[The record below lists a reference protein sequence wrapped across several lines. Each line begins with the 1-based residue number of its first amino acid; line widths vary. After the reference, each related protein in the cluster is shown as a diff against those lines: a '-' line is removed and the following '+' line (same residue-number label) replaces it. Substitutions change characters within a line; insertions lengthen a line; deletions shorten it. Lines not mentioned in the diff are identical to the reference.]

1 MNIEITIKE
10 TDVVKHGDKSE
21 TVTVV
26 KEFGFKTPTRSC
38 EAAVEGVMNVLAT
51 QLSEVLLASIAELNA
66 QREEAMA
73 RLTKEDKLLPSA
85 PAHDPQMTL
94 KLEIPKPAV
103 LVPEVLKPE

>member
-38 EAAVEGVMNVLAT
+38 ESAVEGVMNVLAT

-73 RLTKEDKLLPSA
+73 RLTKEDKLLPA
-85 PAHDPQMTL
+85 PAQDPQMTL
-94 KLEIPKPAV
+94 KLEMPKPAV